1 MPESTISCYASRVK
15 NYLLAAILFIVVP
28 NLFAQ
33 SDTAGALPTDPNALL
48 AMAAPYYDYLSPD
61 MKPWHMRYHYAPA
74 RVVSGDYCD
83 VFESK
88 DGLVF
93 LLGDVSGKGIA
104 ASMLMSHLHATFR
117 SLADADLPLDKM
129 VGVANRIFAESTMAG
144 QFVKVATIGCARH
157 RPKRRLPLRPRR
169 SSRVPT

>member
-61 MKPWHMRYHYAPA
+61 MKPWHMRYHYQNYDEKGVPGAEGEFDYWWSTSK
-74 RVVSGDYCD
+74 VSRASWTQGNQSHI
-83 VFESK
+83 EWHTA
-88 DGLVF
+88 DGKEL
-93 LLGDVSGKGIA
+93 
-104 ASMLMSHLHATFR
+104 R
-117 SLADADLPLDKM
+117 STT
-129 VGVANRIFAESTMAG
+129 G
-144 QFVKVATIGCARH
+144 
-157 RPKRRLPLRPRR
+157 
-169 SSRVPT
+169 